1 MGSVEVRSDRR
12 HRFDVDR
19 RELWAAITSVEDFSA
34 WWPWLRAF
42 DGERLAAGE
51 TWDCTVQPPL
61 PYSLHFALEIDEVV
75 PYELVTARVS
85 GDLTGS
91 ARLEVR
97 DLSNQEGTRSEIR
110 LTSGLSPANRVLR
123 TFALMA
129 RPVVRFGHDWVLD
142 TGVQQFRSRA
152 LSAGR
157 TRGDP

>member
-1 MGSVEVRSDRR
+1 M
-12 HRFDVDR
+12 
-19 RELWAAITSVEDFSA
+19 
-34 WWPWLRAF
+34 
-42 DGERLAAGE
+42 
-51 TWDCTVQPPL
+51 QPPL
-61 PYSLHFALEIDEVV
+61 PYSLHFVLEIDEVV

-97 DLSNQEGTRSEIR
+97 DLSSEEETRSEIR
-110 LTSGLSPANRVLR
+110 LTSGLAPANRVLR

-152 LSAGR
+152 LNAGR
-157 TRGDP
+157 ATGGP